1 MPVGL
6 LGVLTIGVLVMF
18 FRAVRY
24 LLFRFFVGR
33 VDFLCLQTSASRWFA
48 LARRRFLMAL
58 LYFFFRFFLGGINF
72 FSLGFGVLRFR
83 TLRVGCSIRCGENAI
98 LRHSRGRVILSIR
111 NVLG

>member
-1 MPVGL
+1 ML
-6 LGVLTIGVLVMF
+6 
-18 FRAVRY
+18 FRAAGY

-83 TLRVGCSIRCGENAI
+83 TLRVGCRICRGENTI
-98 LRHSRGRVILSIR
+98 LLHARGCVILSIS
-111 NVLG
+111 NVLGKSGDFFFA